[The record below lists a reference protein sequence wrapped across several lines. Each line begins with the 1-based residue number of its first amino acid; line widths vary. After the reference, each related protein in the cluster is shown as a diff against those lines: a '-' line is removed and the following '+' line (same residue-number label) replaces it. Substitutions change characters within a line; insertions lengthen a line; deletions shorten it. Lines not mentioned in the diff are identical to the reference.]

1 MGTGTRPRIDR
12 YFSLSVTFAVP
23 GERSETKYHAS
34 DHESMDGAM
43 DRLESLRRSR
53 LIAEAIIWRE
63 AASVGED
70 RCVLLDSVEVY
81 RESAVQ
87 GVA

>member
-1 MGTGTRPRIDR
+1 MTMAEM
-12 YFSLSVTFAVP
+12 VV
-23 GERSETKYHAS
+23 
-34 DHESMDGAM
+34 HEMDTMLADGASWAEY
-43 DRLESLRRSR
+43 ESLRRSS